1 MLNGSA
7 LVNMGNKVL
16 IIEDAKSLSSAIQA
30 ELREKYEIQSDIAY
44 DLKQAKQLLSK
55 NPDQYFLATVD
66 LQLPDSEQGAAV
78 TLTNSFNLPSIIF
91 TGQSDTR
98 LKDEFIH
105 DQLIDYVFKTASSGV
120 HYVGWLI
127 HRVLSNSQ
135 LKVLVVDD
143 SPSARQVLCALLK
156 NQGFQVIEAIDA
168 TTGMEQLAQS
178 PDIII
183 LDEYLP
189 GRLGHDLCKDIRAS
203 DANPL
208 VQIIGVSSKGDSDTA
223 SYFLKC
229 GADDFIMRPFNSE
242 EFTNRINHRA
252 DYIEQVRGYQRVNEE
267 KNRILG
273 MAAHDLRNP
282 LNFIQHACKR
292 IEKFTYDNEQIEP
305 IINMLKRSTD
315 GMQSLLEDLL
325 DISAIEMGML
335 QLHRMTFN
343 LSDYVKDRIDLFEEQ
358 AQNKNLSIQTNLPKT
373 SMIEADPSR
382 IGQVIDNLLSNAI
395 KYSHENNVIK
405 INIEKQSESVR
416 ISFIDAGD
424 GVPEQEQKNLF
435 KPFQSLSNQTTAGES
450 SHGLGLAICL
460 RIINAH
466 LGVLAYED
474 AKNADGEVIGSHFYF
489 ELPK

>member
-1 MLNGSA
+1 
-7 LVNMGNKVL
+7 MGNKVL
-16 IIEDAKSLSSAIQA
+16 IIEDAKSLSGAIQA
-30 ELREKYEIQSDIAY
+30 ELRVKYEIQSDIAY
-44 DLKQAKQLLSK
+44 DLAEAQALLDKQAEH
-55 NPDQYFLATVD
+55 YFLATVD
-66 LQLPDSEQGAAV
+66 LQLPGSEQGAAV
-78 TLTNSFNLPSIIF
+78 KLTNSHNLPSIIF

-98 LKDEFIH
+98 LKSEFVH

-127 HRVLSNSQ
+127 HRVLSNNQ

-143 SPSARQVLCALLK
+143 SQSARKVICAILEV
-156 NQGFQVIEAIDA
+156 QGFQVIEAIDGESCMA
-168 TTGMEQLAQS
+168 QLKHE

-189 GRLGHDLCKDIRAS
+189 GRLGHDVCKDIRANN
-203 DANPL
+203 ANPL
-208 VQIIGVSSKGDSDTA
+208 IQIIGVSSKGDDDTA
-223 SYFLKC
+223 SFFLKC
-229 GADDFIMRPFNSE
+229 GANDFIMRPFNPE

-252 DYIEQVRGYQRVNEE
+252 DYIEQVQGYQRVNEE

-292 IEKFTYDNEQIEP
+292 IEKFAPEDPNIEP
-305 IINMLKRSTD
+305 ILNMLQRSTE

-335 QLHRMTFN
+335 QLHKMTFN
-343 LSDYVKDRIDLFEEQ
+343 LSDYVQDRIEILKEE
-358 AQNKNLSIQTNLPKT
+358 AENKQLTIITDIPAT
-373 SMIEADPSR
+373 TMIEADPSR

-395 KYSHENNVIK
+395 KYSHENNDIS
-405 INIEKQSESVR
+405 IRIEKKSEMIRV
-416 ISFIDAGD
+416 SFIDSGD
-424 GVPEQEQKNLF
+424 GVPAHEQKDLF
-435 KPFQSLSNQTTAGES
+435 KPFQSLSNKTTGGES

-466 LGVLAYED
+466 LGNLKYED
-474 AKNADGEVIGSHFYF
+474 VVSNSKIIGSHFYF
-489 ELPK
+489 DLPKEG